1 MLNINSIEK
10 SFVTELGTVK
20 KVFRGLNLQ
29 VEKGDFISIIGSN
42 GAGKS
47 TLLDTITGNVVVD
60 SGSID
65 IDGRDITKLPK
76 YKRGSFISKV
86 YQNPSM
92 GTAPSMT
99 VFENLSMADNKGK
112 RFGFTMG
119 LNKKRK
125 EYYREL
131 LKELDL
137 GIENQMDTEVGS
149 LSGGQRQCLALI
161 MATLNKP
168 EILLLDEH
176 TAALDPKT
184 SKIIMDKTK
193 EIVEKNQISTLM
205 ITHNLQD
212 AINYGNRLIM
222 LHNGEVIIDIK
233 GEEKKKFTPEKL
245 LKIFNNREAYL
256 KDSELF
262 SA

>member
-76 YKRGSFISKV
+76 YKRGGFISKV

-149 LSGGQRQCLALI
+149 LSGGQTQCHG
-161 MATLNKP
+161 P
-168 EILLLDEH
+168 DRCH
-176 TAALDPKT
+176 
-184 SKIIMDKTK
+184 
-193 EIVEKNQISTLM
+193 
-205 ITHNLQD
+205 
-212 AINYGNRLIM
+212 G
-222 LHNGEVIIDIK
+222 
-233 GEEKKKFTPEKL
+233 
-245 LKIFNNREAYL
+245 
-256 KDSELF
+256 
-262 SA
+262 

>member
-1 MLNINSIEK
+1 MLNINNVKK
-10 SFVTELGTVK
+10 SFQTELGSIK
-20 KVFRGLNLQ
+20 RVFKGLELH

-47 TLLDTITGNVVVD
+47 TLLDTITGNIVPD
-60 SGSID
+60 SGTID
-65 IDGRDITKLPK
+65 IDGKDITNLPR

-86 YQNPSM
+86 YQNPAM

-112 RFGFTMG
+112 RFGFTLG

-125 EYYREL
+125 EYYRSL

-137 GIENQMDTEVGS
+137 GIEDQMDTEVGS

-168 EILLLDEH
+168 QVLLLDEH

-184 SKIIMDKTK
+184 SKVIMEKTKQLIDKQHITAMMISHNLRDAVQYADRIIMLDKGRV
-193 EIVEKNQISTLM
+193 ILDVESKK
-205 ITHNLQD
+205 IT
-212 AINYGNRLIM
+212 
-222 LHNGEVIIDIK
+222 E
-233 GEEKKKFTPEKL
+233 
-245 LKIFNNREAYL
+245 
-256 KDSELF
+256 SELAKIYN
-262 SA
+262 SKIEKEQMRAAG

>member
-1 MLNINSIEK
+1 MLRIDNIKK
-10 SFVTELGTVK
+10 SFENELGEVK
-20 KVFRGLNLQ
+20 NVFNGLNLNIEQ
-29 VEKGDFISIIGSN
+29 GDFISIIGSN

-47 TLLDTITGNVVVD
+47 TLLDTITGNIIPD
-60 SGSID
+60 SGKIN
-65 IDGRDITKLPK
+65 IDGKDITNMPK
-76 YKRGSFISKV
+76 HKRGSFISKV
-86 YQNPSM
+86 YQNPSV

-99 VFENLSMADNKGK
+99 VFENLSMADNKSK
-112 RFGFTMG
+112 TFGFSLG

-125 EYYREL
+125 EYYRAL
-131 LKELDL
+131 LKELGL
-137 GIENQMDTEVGS
+137 GIENQMDTEVKS

-168 EILLLDEH
+168 KVLLLDEH

-184 SKIIMDKTK
+184 SKIIMNKTR
-193 EIVEKNQISTLM
+193 EIVEKNRISTLM

-222 LHNGEVIIDIK
+222 LHNGEILLDVK
-233 GEEKKKFTPEKL
+233 GEEKRDLTPEKL
-245 LKIFNNREAYL
+245 LKVFNREEIKI

>member
-149 LSGGQRQCLALI
+149 LSGGQRQCLLLI
-161 MATLNKP
+161 
-168 EILLLDEH
+168 
-176 TAALDPKT
+176 
-184 SKIIMDKTK
+184 
-193 EIVEKNQISTLM
+193 NQR
-205 ITHNLQD
+205 
-212 AINYGNRLIM
+212 Y
-222 LHNGEVIIDIK
+222 
-233 GEEKKKFTPEKL
+233 
-245 LKIFNNREAYL
+245 YY
-256 KDSELF
+256 
-262 SA
+262 